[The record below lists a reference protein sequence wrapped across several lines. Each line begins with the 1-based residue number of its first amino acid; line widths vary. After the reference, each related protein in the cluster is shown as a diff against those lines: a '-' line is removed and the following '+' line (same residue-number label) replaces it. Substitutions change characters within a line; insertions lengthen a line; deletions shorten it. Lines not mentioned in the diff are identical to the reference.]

1 MAFEISKEH
10 CCMLLFVCCFL
21 LFLIWIDCPKGE
33 GSIRAVMSSTP
44 SELLGQE
51 GFDQSTGPNP
61 PQKEA
66 QLTDEQEKNFQMLQ
80 EVEEK
85 KANAQM
91 KVQQVQMDEQKA
103 QMDEQQAQMDAQQAQ
118 QAQQAQMGEQPSQ
131 EMEMEED
138 EFVGEDQEDQE
149 DQEEQGAVPG
159 DQQVLPSQMNLNQQQ
174 GMIMGYED
182 DILYASASSD
192 YGMNIPISMQ
202 QDFAVLK
209 SLGKLTPQIMQ
220 SLEAYNTASSIS
232 DSQVPQFD
240 PTARG
245 GLLPSQIGEPS
256 QKGQVMGEADGERV
270 EPGLPE
276 LQLGSPPGTPPGS
289 PGGPSPGG
297 PSAGGPS
304 AGGPSAGG
312 SVEVHM
318 VYAEWCG
325 HSQDAK
331 GPYQQLMKETQGSN
345 LKTQSGKSLSFLMTE
360 EADEGMEQF
369 KEAIQGFPTFM
380 TVVKDAGGNVTTME
394 ELEISDRNA
403 ETIKNAAMALSV

>member
-21 LFLIWIDCPKGE
+21 LFLIWIDSPKGE
-33 GSIRAVMSSTP
+33 ESVGDVGSVMSSTP
-44 SELLGQE
+44 PQLLGQE
-51 GFDQSTGPNP
+51 GFEQA
-61 PQKEA
+61 QEEA
-66 QLTDEQEKNFQMLQ
+66 KLTDEQEKNFQMLQ
-80 EVEEK
+80 EAEEK
-85 KANAQM
+85 KADAQM
-91 KVQQVQMDEQKA
+91 KVQQVQME
-103 QMDEQQAQMDAQQAQ
+103 EQQAQ
-118 QAQQAQMGEQPSQ
+118 QAQQAQMEEQQAQQEQMEEQPL
-131 EMEMEED
+131 EEED
-138 EFVGEDQEDQE
+138 ESVEE
-149 DQEEQGAVPG
+149 DQEEQGAVLG
-159 DQQVLPSQMNLNQQQ
+159 DQQVLPSQMDLNQQQ

-256 QKGQVMGEADGERV
+256 QQGQVMGEADGERV
-270 EPGLPE
+270 EPELPE
-276 LQLGSPPGTPPGS
+276 GPEGPEVGSPPGTPPGS
-289 PGGPSPGG
+289 P
-297 PSAGGPS
+297 
-304 AGGPSAGG
+304 GGPSAGG

-318 VYAEWCG
+318 VYADWCG
-325 HSQDAK
+325 HSQNAK
-331 GPYQQLMKETQGSN
+331 GPYQQLMKETQGAN
-345 LKTQSGKSLSFLMTE
+345 LKTQSGKPLTFLMTE

-380 TVVKDAGGNVTTME
+380 TVVKDAGGNVTSME